1 MANKIWQTGDIITAE
16 DLNRIESTINK
27 SIGGFIYD
35 KLYLYYDIYKAT
47 PELISKLKENTDASV
62 LVLLRSYSRDD
73 KYDGAIKF
81 EVVNNAVIDTELED
95 FIPLMFYGRNPPK
108 YLDVDFIKGVSQK
121 FTKSDETGL
130 YTQTYRDSIISSVT
144 WDPKNFV
151 LNVFPN
157 LGNSKELAFSFISM
171 LIPIKYFKNIYNID
185 NLIIAQADAYIDESS
200 EQYLLGYYGI
210 DQLPSTSDMLTIEG
224 MVVEGR
230 IEELFGEDLTT
241 VLTSKFN
248 FGTNN
253 LTIDVEYQKFYGGN
267 VDIINNKKYTPT
279 GEGVTIQAGNAEP
292 EATYILPY
300 LNLESILFD
309 IGYTTD
315 TNRDDQRRI
324 VLVDGVQGI
333 DCRAYLGERW
343 SEYLAKCESTVKLI
357 YGFYNSSD
365 NSIIVSLGKA
375 TIMEQGVG
383 SNNYN
388 ITCSYTDQLE
398 TDKSISLNFTLASS
412 RFVVNN
418 VTNTT
423 GYELRIYG
431 AIRTATIDTIYSEV
445 KYDIN
450 KSNIDYYNPYYSIVY
465 NYQNQSNV
473 YSHIDLPNIG
483 NYLKHD
489 TSIFGFLIR
498 NRIIDRLSYITDGSN
513 EEILYPEGNVVEYE
527 KLPNLKVRIKEHPEY

>member
-1 MANKIWQTGDIITAE
+1 MVNKIWQTGDIITAE

-35 KLYLYYDIYKAT
+35 TFYLYHDVYKAS
-47 PELISKLKENTDASV
+47 PELISKLKENIDASV
-62 LVLLRSYSRDD
+62 LVQLRYYSRVDD
-73 KYDGAIKF
+73 YDGVLKF
-81 EVVNNAVIDTELED
+81 KIENAVIDTELED
-95 FIPLMFYGRNPPK
+95 FIPLMFYGRNPSK
-108 YLDVDFIKGVSQK
+108 YLDVDFIRGVSQK
-121 FTKSDETGL
+121 FTKSEETGL
-130 YTQTYRDSIISSVT
+130 YTQTYRNSIISSVT
-144 WDPKNFV
+144 WDPKNFI

-157 LGNSKELAFSFISM
+157 LGNSEELVFSFISM
-171 LIPIKYFKNIYNID
+171 LIPIKYFKNIYNNID
-185 NLIIAQADAYIDESS
+185 NLMIIPVNAFIDESS
-200 EQYLLGYYGI
+200 EGYMLGYYGI
-210 DQLPSTSDMLTIEG
+210 DQLPSTGDMLTIDG
-224 MVVEGR
+224 MVVEGS
-230 IEELFGEDLTT
+230 IEGEEETL
-241 VLTSKFN
+241 LASKFN
-248 FGTNN
+248 FGINN
-253 LTIDVEYQKFYGGN
+253 LFNLDIEYQNFYGGYVN
-267 VDIINNKKYTPT
+267 IINNNKYIPT
-279 GEGVTIQAGNAEP
+279 GEGVTIQTRVADP
-292 EATYILPY
+292 EASYIFPY

-315 TNRDDQRRI
+315 DLRDDQRRR
-324 VLVDGVQGI
+324 VLVDGAQSI
-333 DCRAYLGERW
+333 DCRAYLDETW

-398 TDKSISLNFTLASS
+398 TDKSISLNFTLSPNWFS
-412 RFVVNN
+412 VNN

-465 NYQNQSNV
+465 NDQDQLNV
-473 YSHIDLPNIG
+473 YQYINLPNIG
-483 NYLKHD
+483 NYLKND
-489 TSIFGFLIR
+489 TSIFGFLVR

-513 EEILYPEGNVVEYE
+513 EEILYPVNNVVEYE